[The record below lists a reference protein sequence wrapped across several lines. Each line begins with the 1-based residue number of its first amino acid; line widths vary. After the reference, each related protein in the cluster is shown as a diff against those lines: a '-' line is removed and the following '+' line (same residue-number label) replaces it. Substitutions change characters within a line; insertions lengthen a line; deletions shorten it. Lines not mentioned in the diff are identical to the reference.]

1 MPYKIIEFPSK
12 GYKVGR
18 QDGKKMSNGRMY
30 LSNKYLTKE
39 QAKTQMKAVIAAESK
54 QPPKKK
60 KVIRKTRKN

>member
-18 QDGKKMSNGRMY
+18 RDGKKMSNGRMY

-39 QAKTQMKAVIAAESK
+39 QAKTQMKAVIAAEAK
-54 QPPKKK
+54 QPVKKK